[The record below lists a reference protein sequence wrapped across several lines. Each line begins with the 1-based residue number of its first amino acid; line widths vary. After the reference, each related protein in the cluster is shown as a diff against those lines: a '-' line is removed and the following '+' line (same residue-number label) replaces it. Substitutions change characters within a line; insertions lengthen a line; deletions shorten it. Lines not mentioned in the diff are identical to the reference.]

1 MLGCPKN
8 FFVRTAH
15 ITMNTHMSPGNMK
28 ITKFVVSIK
37 KNPWLWDWIYEKVDQ
52 DPEFRSYLV
61 TEFAETRP
69 EEIKGRLIMKL
80 EDFGYKIKLTPT
92 GKDSLIAM
100 SEEEYIFLKL
110 KYS

>member
-1 MLGCPKN
+1 M
-8 FFVRTAH
+8 
-15 ITMNTHMSPGNMK
+15 
-28 ITKFVVSIK
+28 
-37 KNPWLWDWIYEKVDQ
+37 WDWIYEKVDQ

-61 TEFAETRP
+61 TAFAKTRP

-80 EDFGYKIKLTPT
+80 EDFGYKVKLTST
-92 GKDSLIAM
+92 GKDALIAM